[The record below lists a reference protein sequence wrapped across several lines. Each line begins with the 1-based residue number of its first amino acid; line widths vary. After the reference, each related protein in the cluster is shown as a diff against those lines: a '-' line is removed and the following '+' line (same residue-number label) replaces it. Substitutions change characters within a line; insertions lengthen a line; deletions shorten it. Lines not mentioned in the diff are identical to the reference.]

1 MLKYEVILLITSYF
15 NISEEML
22 RLQLRCRPYGSC
34 ILLLSCDC
42 LASCNCPAII
52 LIMFQIELNQK
63 TNYVFRFWLD
73 LKDIFQCFDCYELY
87 DT

>member
-1 MLKYEVILLITSYF
+1 MTDKGKHLVRHYNKTYDAQAVYREL
-15 NISEEML
+15 EKH
-22 RLQLRCRPYGSC
+22 
-34 ILLLSCDC
+34 
-42 LASCNCPAII
+42 AII

-63 TNYVFRFWLD
+63 TNYVFRFWFD